1 MYQTG
6 QQKLNEAFY
15 QNEAGEW
22 VLRTSGGSGSSSG
35 GGAFAPPAD
44 TKSVSKTRVG
54 LVDTFNFYSD
64 LAQTTLVKTIVIT
77 YASESREE
85 FTAEETFP

>member
-22 VLRTSGGSGSSSG
+22 VLRTSGSASTSTPG
-35 GGAFAPPAD
+35 FETPANS
-44 TKSVSKTRVG
+44 KSVSKTRSG

-64 LAQTTLVKTIVIT
+64 LAQTDLLKTIVIT
-77 YASESREE
+77 YAASDRVE
-85 FTAEETFP
+85 FTVEVTFP